1 MLKKCI
7 KHIASIYEQRDVYG
21 PPEWTSSLHT
31 GQASNATI
39 FWNTWRCYT
48 VNFNHQK
55 AKSHSTS
62 SEKQTW
68 NKENVE
74 KDLRDWPVGTDLP
87 KPLVSTQRLWME
99 GSECTRTW
107 RVRMPGGE
115 ICVPTHL
122 NSTKIRSF
130 YSCYQPRVD
139 LNGEN
144 VRWWRAWLL
153 KRLVS

>member
-1 MLKKCI
+1 MNRETYMVLQNGLALSTQDKLRMQQSFEI
-7 KHIASIYEQRDVYG
+7 HEDAIQ
-21 PPEWTSSLHT
+21 WTSIT
-31 GQASNATI
+31 RKQ
-39 FWNTWRCYT
+39 
-48 VNFNHQK
+48 
-55 AKSHSTS
+55 KSHSTS